1 LVSKGFRFTPA
12 AETNLRKGEQLIAY
26 FEVCEPLLVGA
37 SATVTVGAHARIV
50 DAATGK
56 VIKDFPPMDAA
67 PYERPG
73 SSTIPIAGQIPFDQL
88 PKGAYRLEVQAT
100 DSAGRS
106 TAWRTASFTV
116 E

>member
-1 LVSKGFRFTPA
+1 M
-12 AETNLRKGEQLIAY
+12 
-26 FEVCEPLLVGA
+26 
-37 SATVTVGAHARIV
+37 RIV
-50 DAATGK
+50 DARTGEMK
-56 VIKDFPPMDAA
+56 EDFPPMDAA

-73 SSTIPIAGQIPFDQL
+73 SIMIPIGDELPVSRL

-106 TAWRTASFTV
+106 TPRRTASFTL